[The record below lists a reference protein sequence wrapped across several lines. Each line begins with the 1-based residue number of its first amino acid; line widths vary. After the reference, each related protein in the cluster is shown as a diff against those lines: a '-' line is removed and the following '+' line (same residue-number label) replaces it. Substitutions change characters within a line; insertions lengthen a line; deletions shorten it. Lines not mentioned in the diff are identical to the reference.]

1 MDLVKKED
9 NFSAALAEMENT
21 RKVSEAL
28 MKTPHYAK
36 MGQEGIYAI
45 VAKAKS
51 LGMDPIE
58 ALNGGLYYVQGK
70 VGMSAEAMAA
80 RMRAAGHSIT
90 KDPKSTS
97 TNCILNGKRGDN
109 GDLWQ
114 VSFSVDDAKR
124 AGIYNERGPWGKYPQ
139 MMCYNRAI
147 SMLYRQLTPDLSKG
161 IGYEVDEIREI
172 VSQEKIQPMPLQ
184 EAEAKEVIKTISPD
198 QSNELTEIFLNCEE
212 EYLKKLWDTLR
223 KPPISIISISQLPL
237 ELFDRI
243 KNAALNNQKEEVDL
257 EESKDLEDRLEEV
270 LEA

>member
-9 NFSAALAEMENT
+9 NFAVALADMENT

-28 MKTPHYAK
+28 MKAPHYAK
-36 MGQEGIYAI
+36 MGQEGIYAV

-70 VGMSAEAMAA
+70 VGMSAESMAA

-90 KDPKSTS
+90 KDPKSTP

-109 GDLWQ
+109 GDIWQ
-114 VSFSVDDAKR
+114 VSFSIEDAKR

-161 IGYEVDEIREI
+161 VGYGVDELKEI
-172 VSQEKIQPMPLQ
+172 SEPESKIQPINFP
-184 EAEAKEVIKTISPD
+184 EAEVKEVVKTITQEQTD
-198 QSNELTEIFLNCEE
+198 ELLDIFDKCEP
-212 EYLKKLWDTLR
+212 EYMKKLWGTLS
-223 KPPISIISISQLPL
+223 KPPISIQNISQLPAD
-237 ELFDRI
+237 LFDRI
-243 KNAALNNQKEEVDL
+243 KTAALGNQKTEIDMEIRNSEEQV
-257 EESKDLEDRLEEV
+257 EELV
-270 LEA
+270 GA

>member
-1 MDLVKKED
+1 MSDNKDLVKREEAYISPLTEIEHTKK
-9 NFSAALAEMENT
+9 MC
-21 RKVSEAL
+21 EAL
-28 MKTPHYAK
+28 MKAPHYQK
-36 MGQEGIYAI
+36 MGQDGIYAI

-70 VGMSAEAMAA
+70 VGMAAETMAS

-109 GDLWQ
+109 GDTWQ

-139 MMCYNRAI
+139 MMTYNRAV

-161 IGYEVDEIREI
+161 IGYEIDEVREI
-172 VSQEKIQPMPLQ
+172 ARAEIQDEKIQPIQDIIATITQ
-184 EAEAKEVIKTISPD
+184 EQVDEI
-198 QSNELTEIFLNCEE
+198 NEIFENCEPD
-212 EYLKKLWDTLR
+212 YLSKLWLSLR
-223 KPPISIISISQLPL
+223 KPPISIETISQLPAYL
-237 ELFDRI
+237 YDRI
-243 KNAALNNQKEEVDL
+243 KVAALNNQKTPKEQPVSMDEL
-257 EESKDLEDRLEEV
+257 SQM
-270 LEA
+270 EA